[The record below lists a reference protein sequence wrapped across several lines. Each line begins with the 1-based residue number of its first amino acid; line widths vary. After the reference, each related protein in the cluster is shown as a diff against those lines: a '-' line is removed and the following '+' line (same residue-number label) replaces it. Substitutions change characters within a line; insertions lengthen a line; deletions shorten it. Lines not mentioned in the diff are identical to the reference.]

1 MDSPADTSPRAD
13 RAQATPPAGLVS
25 AAFKIVASVVAYRL
39 RKLEMANLAAAGSI
53 AVVLHLTWSEV
64 ALRCLFAFGLNV
76 LVYLNNDYFDVADDL
91 RAGGKDAVKSR
102 FLADNMPAAR
112 AAQVVLLALLA
123 VFALASPGAGLLVPL
138 ACGAG
143 ICIWYSAQLKRR
155 PFADILSMMIWG
167 VSMPLCGAPLRSVLG
182 LALALQLGLFSGVFE
197 VIQVLRDRHEDAQQH
212 VRTTA
217 VVLGVPRTVMLGR
230 VLMFATSVYALAV
243 MHPIAAVISMGA
255 LLVPFSADAVER
267 YWTRVKLVY
276 GVAWLV
282 ICGFVYFA
290 GHSGGLRFAIDRTLQ
305 F

>member
-1 MDSPADTSPRAD
+1 MDSPVDTTRAN
-13 RAQATPPAGLVS
+13 RAGAASRAGLPA

-53 AVVLHLTWSEV
+53 AVVLHLAWSEV
-64 ALRCLFAFGLNV
+64 VLRCVFAFGLNV
-76 LVYLNNDYFDVADDL
+76 LVYLNNDHFDVADDL

-112 AAQVVLLALLA
+112 AAQVILVAALGAFA
-123 VFALASPGAGLLVPL
+123 VALSGAGLLVPL
-138 ACGAG
+138 VCGAG
-143 ICIWYSAQLKRR
+143 ICVWYSAQLKRM
-155 PFADILSMMIWG
+155 PYVDILSMMIWG

-182 LALALQLGLFSGVFE
+182 LSLALQLGLFSGVFE

-230 VLMFATSVYALAV
+230 VLMIVTSVYALLV
-243 MHPIAAVISMGA
+243 MHPIAALISSAA
-255 LLVPFSADAVER
+255 LLVPFREHAVER

-282 ICGFVYFA
+282 ICAFVYVTE
-290 GHSGGLRFAIDRTLQ
+290 HSGGVRFAIDRAMQ